1 MRLKFINNEFV
12 PSRSGKKFDVVN
24 PANGSTTASVY
35 EAGKADVDDAVDAAA
50 AAFPAWYVIHCLGV
64 S

>member
-12 PSRSGKKFDVVN
+12 PSRSGKKFDVIN

-50 AAFPAWYVIHCLGV
+50 AAFPAW
-64 S
+64 